1 MKKRILIIDDDDAV
15 RKAFALALR
24 DLPYE
29 LIQAASGEEGADLA
43 IREPVDLIYL
53 DLRMPGIDGVETLRR
68 IHTVKPDQLVYIVT
82 AFHREFFDE
91 LVTARGQGLPFEL
104 MRKPLER
111 HQIIEITRSVL
122 GDSDVGEDRHQAD
135 AG

>member
-15 RKAFALALR
+15 RKAFGLALR

-29 LIQAASGEEGADLA
+29 LIQAANGEEGVDLA
-43 IREPVDLIYL
+43 TREPFDLIYL
-53 DLRMPGIDGVETLRR
+53 DLRMPGIDGIETLRR
-68 IHTVKPDQLVYIVT
+68 IQAVKPDQLVYIVT

-91 LVTARGQGLPFEL
+91 LVTARGRGLRFEL

-111 HQIIEITRSVL
+111 RQIIEITQGVL
-122 GDSDVGEDRHQAD
+122 GDGDAGEDPHPAD